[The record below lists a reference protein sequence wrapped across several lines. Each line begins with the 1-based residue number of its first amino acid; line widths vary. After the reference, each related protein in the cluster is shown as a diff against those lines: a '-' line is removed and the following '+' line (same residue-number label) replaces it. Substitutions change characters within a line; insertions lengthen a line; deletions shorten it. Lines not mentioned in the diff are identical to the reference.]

1 MFCLCLVTIIY
12 SDCLYFGMIIIISTA
27 AFPNTEEIML
37 QNAVYLNIKILY
49 P

>member
-1 MFCLCLVTIIY
+1 M
-12 SDCLYFGMIIIISTA
+12 IIISTA
-27 AFPNTEEIML
+27 SFPNTEEIML